1 MNKPLLVLLSAGCLV
16 SCNKDG
22 NKPDNSWTWFGTD
35 NPAVYNYVLIN
46 ASQVIN
52 KADSSELHVGVSA
65 AFIDSNNHQV
75 TVVGALSVNNQEIH
89 PGVDYTYKYD
99 YSGGAPKAAPLFGTN
114 VVVTVQGTEANDS
127 ISNTVYLPKQLME
140 LISVYPDTIHRS
152 KGILLNWAPDK
163 ENAWGNV
170 LIQLFYYKD
179 LSKKAD
185 STLPDKINTVSI
197 TVPDNGQYFLTAND
211 LEPFPVKAVM
221 GITIAR
227 GSQNQ
232 AILPLSH
239 KRIFY
244 FSSASVSTTPLPV
257 TQ

>member
-16 SCNKDG
+16 ACHKDG

-75 TVVGALSVNNQEIH
+75 TVVSALSVNNQEIR

-99 YSGGAPKAAPLFGTN
+99 YSSGIPKATPLFGTN
-114 VVVTVQGTEANDS
+114 VVVTIRGTEADDS
-127 ISNTVYLPKQLME
+127 ISKTVYLPKQLMQ
-140 LISVYPDTIHRS
+140 LISTYPDTIHRS
-152 KGILLNWAPDK
+152 KGILLNWRPDE

-197 TVPDNGQYFLTAND
+197 TVPDNGSYFLTAQD
-211 LEPFPVKAVM
+211 LEPFPANAVM

-227 GSQNQ
+227 GSQNE
-232 AILPLSH
+232 AILPLSR

-257 TQ
+257 MK

>member
-52 KADSSELHVGVSA
+52 KADSSELHVGISA

-75 TVVGALSVNNQEIH
+75 TVVGALSVNHQEIH
-89 PGVDYTYKYD
+89 PGVDYTYNYD
-99 YSGGAPKAAPLFGTN
+99 YSGGTPKTAPLFGTN
-114 VVVTVQGTEANDS
+114 VVVTVRGTEANDS
-127 ISNTVYLPKQLME
+127 ISNTVYLPKQLMQ
-140 LISVYPDTIHRS
+140 LVSVYPDTIRRT
-152 KGILLNWAPDK
+152 KGIQLNWAPDE

-197 TVPDNGQYFLTAND
+197 TVPDNGQYFLTASD
-211 LEPFPVKAVM
+211 LAPFPAKAVM

-232 AILPLSH
+232 AILPLSR

>member
-1 MNKPLLVLLSAGCLV
+1 MNKPLLVLIGAGCLV

-52 KADSSELHVGVSA
+52 KADSGELHVGVSA

-89 PGVDYTYKYD
+89 PGVDYTYRYD
-99 YSGGAPKAAPLFGTN
+99 YLAGTPKAPPLFGTN
-114 VVVTVQGTEANDS
+114 VEVAISGIEPDDS
-127 ISNTVYLPKQLME
+127 ISKTVYLPKQLMQ
-140 LISVYPDTIHRS
+140 LISAYPDTIHRS
-152 KGILLNWAPDK
+152 RGIQLTWSPDE
-163 ENAWGNV
+163 ENTWGNV
-170 LIQLFYYKD
+170 LIQLFYFSD
-179 LSKKAD
+179 LSRKAD
-185 STLPDKINTVSI
+185 STLPDKIETVSI
-197 TVPDNGQYFLTAND
+197 TAPDNGQYFLTPGELAA
-211 LEPFPVKAVM
+211 FPVKSVM

-244 FSSASVSTTPLPV
+244 FSSASVSTLPLPV
-257 TQ
+257 TE